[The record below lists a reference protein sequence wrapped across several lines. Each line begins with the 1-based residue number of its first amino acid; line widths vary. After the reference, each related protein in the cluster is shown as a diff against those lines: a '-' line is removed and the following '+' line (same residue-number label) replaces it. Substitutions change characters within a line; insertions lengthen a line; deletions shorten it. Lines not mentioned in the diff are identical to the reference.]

1 MCKFFASEK
10 QGKSHNWWTKKIR
23 NLNDHALENGALVSE
38 KEWVS
43 QQTHLGLDTS
53 RPLVFN
59 SNLKS
64 YVATHLIDAICAQ
77 SQASYV

>member
-1 MCKFFASEK
+1 MVHEK
-10 QGKSHNWWTKKIR
+10 IW
-23 NLNDHALENGALVSE
+23 NLDDHALENRALVRE

-43 QQTHLGLDTS
+43 HQTKLGLDTL
-53 RPLVFN
+53 RPLVFD